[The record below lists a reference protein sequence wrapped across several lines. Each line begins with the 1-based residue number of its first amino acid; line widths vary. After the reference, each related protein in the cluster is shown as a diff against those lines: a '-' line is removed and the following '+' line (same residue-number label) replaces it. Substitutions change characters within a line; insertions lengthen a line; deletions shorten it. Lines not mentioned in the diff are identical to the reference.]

1 MRVSLSCKK
10 IFLILI
16 FSIFSLL
23 TFASTRTVKVGWY
36 IQDKYQNVSDSG
48 VPYGY
53 IYDFLQKIS
62 NEIDEIVEE
71 YRSMSIEER
80 KKNQAM
86 VMKNEQLHYKCYS
99 IIDYL
104 NYKKGNITFN
114 LPDGIDRPDF
124 IKSKESGLRKVL
136 SFFKK

>member
-62 NEIDEIVEE
+62 NYNDWNYTFIYDSFTNCVEMLEKGEIDILGCIVKT
-71 YRSMSIEER
+71 EER
-80 KKNQAM
+80 EKIFNFPQIP
-86 VMKNEQLHYKCYS
+86 LGITYR
-99 IIDYL
+99 YL
-104 NYKKGNITFN
+104 
-114 LPDGIDRPDF
+114 
-124 IKSKESGLRKVL
+124 
-136 SFFKK
+136 